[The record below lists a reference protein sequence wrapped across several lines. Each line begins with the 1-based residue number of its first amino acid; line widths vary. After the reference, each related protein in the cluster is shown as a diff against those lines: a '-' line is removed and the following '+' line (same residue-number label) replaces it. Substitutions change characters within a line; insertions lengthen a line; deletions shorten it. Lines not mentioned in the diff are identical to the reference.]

1 MANFIQI
8 LFSSLESGSIYALA
22 TLGIIIIFRTSGVTN
37 YAQGTIGMFGAFSAT
52 KFLMATGANAFVS
65 ALVGM
70 VVAFILGTTINF
82 LVIRPARNASTVS
95 KQILTFGVIMLVL
108 GIAPMIFG
116 SVPLN
121 FEKFIKTGGFTVL
134 GANLEYNALL
144 NISIGIGLMV
154 ALFSF
159 LQYSK
164 WGLAVRATAT
174 NEKTA
179 QLMGIPTEYVNMG
192 AWAIASMLSTLA
204 AVMVAPSA
212 TVTVGLMDTVQI
224 YALIALVLGG
234 FQTFHGPVI
243 AAYLIAFAKNSIGFY
258 ISTTWALA
266 ILYTLI
272 LITIV
277 ILPNGLF
284 GKKIS
289 KKV

>member
-52 KFLMATGANAFVS
+52 TFLIKTGANEVLS

-70 VVAFILGTTINF
+70 IVAFILGTIINF
-82 LVIRPARNASTVS
+82 VIIRPAKNATSVS

-108 GIAPMIFG
+108 GAAPLIFG
-116 SVPLN
+116 SIPLQ
-121 FEKFIKTGGFTVL
+121 FGRFIKSGEFIFL
-134 GANLEYNALL
+134 GTSINYNALL
-144 NISIGIGLMV
+144 NICIGIGLMV
-154 ALFSF
+154 ILFTF

-174 NEKTA
+174 NENTA
-179 QLMGIPTEYVNMG
+179 QLMGIPTEFVNMG

-204 AVMVAPSA
+204 AIMVAPA
-212 TVTVGLMDTVQI
+212 TVVTVGLMDTVQI
-224 YALIALVLGG
+224 FALIALVLGG

-243 AAYLIAFAKNSIGFY
+243 AAYLIAFAKNSIAFY
-258 ISTTWALA
+258 ISSTWSLA
-266 ILYTLI
+266 ILYTFI
-272 LITIV
+272 LIVIV

-284 GKKIS
+284 GKKIA